1 MLVLGESL
9 ELSSL
14 RSLEFTR
21 SMSRS
26 PGGGPVPSRARKA
39 VELLL

>member
-26 PGGGPVPSRARKA
+26 AGGGPEPSRAGKA